1 MDRSARI
8 TFGASGGS
16 GINRYDKTG
25 KSWTSFTRSDGLPEF
40 GRLRPVSEDSDGF
53 WVGTD
58 DKGVLKYSQASGA
71 WTAFTVED
79 GLVHD
84 SVWRY
89 QLKVDSKYVWVGTS
103 RGLSRYDKEKGTWT
117 SFTKPTTLA
126 DRRAVAVADRFP
138 ICLGRYA
145 PRLESIRQTL

>member
-1 MDRSARI
+1 MTSVKAYEPTGRNTSRSAII
-8 TFGASGGS
+8 TSGASVGAAS
-16 GINRYDKTG
+16 TDTIKLIR
-25 KSWTSFTRSDGLPEF
+25 RGLPNSRVEA
-40 GRLRPVSEDSDGF
+40 VAEDSDGF
-53 WVGTD
+53 WVGTVD
-58 DKGVLKYSQASGA
+58 EGVLKYAQASGA
-71 WTAFTVED
+71 WTTFTVAD

-126 DRRAVAVADRFP
+126 DRRAVVVTSD
-138 ICLGRYA
+138 
-145 PRLESIRQTL
+145 S